1 MLRRKVVSKKGTQDQ
16 FTRAHLDSARTKD
29 VHAGFMSSTV
39 PRLSLAVTATASV
52 ALLLLLLRRKAKKR
66 HQSST
71 TSILGAINRRAGAQ
85 PQVLVDEPGSLV
97 YLLPGL
103 LSAMEQMALFE
114 RLSEWDGW
122 KRESDDFG
130 PQGRL
135 TAYVGEPGAIFSFV
149 GLVCHPHA
157 APPILTDVFRRVN
170 EVIAESHGTKCTG
183 CLLNNYT
190 SDDGHIPWHSDEVR
204 AHGPSKLV
212 VAVSTGGSRPF
223 DLRRRGTSDEE
234 KMRVLLPPGSAL
246 VMCGET
252 QAHWQHALPLE
263 PPAPQRISL
272 TFRSIEIG
280 FEEGREPPH
289 CV

>member
-1 MLRRKVVSKKGTQDQ
+1 MM
-16 FTRAHLDSARTKD
+16 RARLD
-29 VHAGFMSSTV
+29 
-39 PRLSLAVTATASV
+39 LSLAVTATASV
-52 ALLLLLLRRKAKKR
+52 ALLVLLLRRKANKR
-66 HQSST
+66 HQLPT
-71 TSILGAINRRAGAQ
+71 ASILGAINLRFGAQ

-103 LSAMEQMALFE
+103 LSFMEQMALFE

-157 APPILTDVFRRVN
+157 APPFLTELFRRVN

-190 SDDGHIPWHSDEVR
+190 PDDGHIPWHSDEVR

-223 DLRRRGTSDEE
+223 DLRRRGASDEE
-234 KMRVLLPPGSAL
+234 KMRVMLPPGSAL